1 MISCFRRSKVS
12 FTPSFKSLPK
22 LVTLTPPRART
33 NISYMCPPGKETV
46 EIANANYEKAKLTP
60 PPPPSPPPR
69 PPHKTKW
76 LWKSH
81 QAHPFTN
88 RTYHAQAMKWKDCTL
103 LK

>member
-1 MISCFRRSKVS
+1 MISCLRRSKVS

-60 PPPPSPPPR
+60 PPPPIKQNGYGNHIKPIHLPIEP
-69 PPHKTKW
+69 T
-76 LWKSH
+76 
-81 QAHPFTN
+81 
-88 RTYHAQAMKWKDCTL
+88 M
-103 LK
+103 LKL